1 MLRINNYKSRN
12 QKQITNNKSQ
22 MTNKFQIPITQCS
35 RRWATAVLNL
45 KFGLWYLFDISYLGF
60 GIFILHLFLCGL
72 CVLCGETK
80 AETVLP
86 PAPESIRQII
96 SASNLEWEKF
106 ETETLMLRMQF
117 ELSGRLLN
125 DRDKTFFCELA
136 ANARNQLDQYVNQ
149 QQALLEQIDK
159 YEGPDWEQKYGS
171 TGLWR
176 QLAAAV
182 EATGLN
188 RDQTDYLHSIICED
202 SQPSDLAREQL
213 FKRKLRSDLGL
224 CDALKVSMEQIKLFG
239 LSEPNDLNNIAH
251 SLYESECKQ
260 DKEMLLSLAILQRK
274 FAPDRLR
281 KTLSR
286 FHQAA
291 ILLGKLLL
299 AELSNRFS
307 QSPPD
312 FNSESISPV
321 DAELA
326 ATAALQTDLSLYADL
341 ITTLAQSDRFQTPAV
356 LYAAAMS
363 FQDSRPQKT
372 VELLIKASNLQLQ
385 RRNELLTITPEQI
398 AQRAFE
404 LGYQEFTENPDDCQP
419 AINAFENYSRI
430 APDKIDEQTQ
440 YLYATL
446 LCNCNKITEAI
457 ETFGQLANQSQSLLR
472 DAATLEL
479 LKIELNET
487 AAPAVITRLHDFI
500 LGCTRPEEREIQIRR
515 ESMNLY
521 CQFLLDRDGND
532 AAEKVLEILG
542 AAQPTP
548 GLPYELYKAQ
558 AFQQLGRLEESA
570 HFLARAIDTNDNS
583 LASQDVSLLSEILD
597 KIELWQQNARDF
609 NEMLENCARLAQF
622 ANEPINNREIA
633 LIFAEISILQGK
645 RDQPALSEVEGVH
658 FPPADE
664 KDVSWLRPKARLLM
678 AQGDF
683 EQSAR
688 LWTKIAEIRRND
700 AVEQNQ
706 RSWGWWQAKFY
717 ELDCL
722 ATIPHPDK
730 QNIIHTIEVL
740 HNTYS
745 NIPLPWAEK
754 FGRLK
759 EQLRDNTN

>member
-1 MLRINNYKSRN
+1 MNRPGNISR
-12 QKQITNNKSQ
+12 
-22 MTNKFQIPITQCS
+22 
-35 RRWATAVLNL
+35 
-45 KFGLWYLFDISYLGF
+45 LFV
-60 GIFILHLFLCGL
+60 FILLLTTTSF
-72 CVLCGETK
+72 
-80 AETVLP
+80 ANP
-86 PAPESIRQII
+86 PSPESIRQII
-96 SASNLEWEKF
+96 SASKLEWEKF
-106 ETETLMLRMQF
+106 ENETLMLRMQF
-117 ELSGRLLN
+117 DLSGRLLN
-125 DRDKTFFCELA
+125 DRDKTFFCGLA
-136 ANARNQLDQYVNQ
+136 ANARNHLDQYVNQ

-159 YEGPDWEQKYGS
+159 YEGADWEQKYGS

-176 QLAAAV
+176 HLAAAV

-188 RDQTDYLHSIICED
+188 RDQTDYLHSIICEG
-202 SQPSDLAREQL
+202 SQPSDLSREQL

-239 LSEPNDLNNIAH
+239 HPEPNDLNNIAK
-251 SLYESECKQ
+251 SLYESECK

-274 FAPDRLR
+274 FAPDQLR

-286 FHQAA
+286 SPQTV

-299 AELSNRFS
+299 AELSSRFS
-307 QSPPD
+307 QSPVD
-312 FNSESISPV
+312 VNFESISPV

-326 ATAALQTDLSLYADL
+326 ATAALQTDLNLYADL

-356 LYAAAMS
+356 LYAAAIS

-385 RRNELLTITPEQI
+385 RRNELLTITPEQM

-404 LGYQEFTENPDDCQP
+404 LGYQEFTENPDDYKP

-446 LCNCNKITEAI
+446 LYNCNKISEAV
-457 ETFGQLANQSQSLLR
+457 ETFGQLANQSQSLWR

-500 LGCTRPEEREIQIRR
+500 LGCTRPEEREIQIRL

-521 CQFLLDRDGND
+521 CQFLLDRDTNE
-532 AAEKVLEILG
+532 ATEKVLDILNT
-542 AAQPTP
+542 ALPTP
-548 GLPYELYKAQ
+548 GLPYELYRAQ
-558 AFQQLGRLEESA
+558 AFQQLGLLEESA
-570 HFLARAIDTNDNS
+570 RFMSKAIDVNNNS
-583 LASQDVSLLSEILD
+583 IAPQAVSLLSEILN
-597 KIELWQQNARDF
+597 KIELWQQNACDF
-609 NEMLENCARLAQF
+609 NEMLENCARLAKY
-622 ANEPINNREIA
+622 ARELINGTQTT
-633 LIFAEISILQGK
+633 LILIEISILQGK
-645 RDQPALSEVEGVH
+645 TGEID
-658 FPPADE
+658 FPPAD
-664 KDVSWLRPKARLLM
+664 VNWPRPKARLLM

-688 LWTKIAEIRRND
+688 LWTKIAEMRRND
-700 AVEQNQ
+700 LQTPNQ
-706 RSWGWWQAKFY
+706 KSYGWWQAKFY

-722 ATIPHPDK
+722 SKIPHSDK
-730 QNIIHTIEVL
+730 QDITHTIEVL

-745 NIPLPWAEK
+745 SIPLPWAEK
-754 FGRLK
+754 FNRLK